1 MATPT
6 LPEKDLI
13 ARFGPTPSYTP
24 VNGWDSREPDKLVK
38 THCCFCGVQCG
49 IQLKV
54 KDNKIIGFEPWEEFP
69 VNQGKLC
76 PKGIKRYLQ
85 NEHPDRLLAPLIRTG
100 NGFRQASWDEALDKT
115 VAAIRAIQ
123 SKYGKDSFAFLGGA
137 SMTNEKAY
145 LNGKFARIA
154 LGTANIDYNGRL
166 CMVSAGA
173 ANRMAF
179 GVDRA
184 ANPWSDIPL
193 AKTIILTGTNLAE
206 CFPILTDYI
215 WRARD
220 NGAKIIVIDPRIT
233 PIARTADLFLPV
245 RPGRDSALAHGIL
258 HVMIERGWIDE
269 KFIAEHTLDFDK
281 VRELVKKYT
290 PAVTEKI
297 TGVPAASIVKAAG
310 IWGPAETSMLL
321 HARGIEHHTKGVENV
336 LSYIN
341 LVLATGRIGK
351 PGCGYG
357 TITGQGN
364 GQGGREHGQRC
375 NQLPGGRD
383 INKPAD
389 RKFIAE
395 FWGIEEREM
404 PQQGL
409 TACEIFD
416 AIEDGKIKG
425 LMSISFNPLVSIP
438 DSNRT
443 RAALEKLEFYG
454 AIDFFMNET
463 AHYADVVLAG
473 SLQEEDEGTVTTG
486 EGRCVRL
493 RNCVSPP
500 GNARLD
506 WKIICDLAQRLG
518 KRKHFDYER
527 PEEIFNEL
535 AAASNRGPI
544 DYSGMSYEKI
554 EKNMGIFWP
563 CPSEPG
569 GTDALVRQSPAGAPA
584 CRDTASEGACKT
596 MTGEGAGPTTE
607 SAAFD
612 HPGTPRLFEGGKF
625 HHADGKAKF
634 HAYEYRPPAE
644 DIDAEYPIFFTSG
657 RVVSQYLSGTQ
668 TRRIGSLVDQ
678 YPEPLCEIHPRM
690 AEKLGIKDRDMVK
703 VVTRRGEIV
712 LPAQVVKT
720 IRPDTVF
727 IPYHWP
733 GKKSANQLTNRA
745 LDPISKIPEYKV
757 CACRVEKVQ
766 APNSNIQRSTKN
778 QFSKIAM
785 TLKIFSLVFG
795 IWNFSGAWMLELGAF
810 L

>member
-1 MATPT
+1 MATLT
-6 LPEKDLI
+6 LPEDRYIELY
-13 ARFGPTPSYTP
+13 GPTPNYTP
-24 VNGWDSREPDKLVK
+24 AGGWNNGEPDKLVK

-54 KDNKIIGFEPWEEFP
+54 KENKVIGFEPWEEFP

-76 PKGIKRYLQ
+76 PKGVKRYMQ
-85 NEHPDRLLAPLIRTG
+85 NDHPDRLLYPLIRSKD
-100 NGFRQASWDEALDKT
+100 GFRAGGWVEAINKT
-115 VAAIRAIQ
+115 VNGIKDIQ
-123 SKYGKDSFAFLGGA
+123 AKYGKDAFAFLGGA

-145 LNGKFARIA
+145 LNGKFARVA
-154 LGTANIDYNGRL
+154 LQTANIDYNGRL

-184 ANPWSDIPL
+184 ANPWSDIPD
-193 AKTIILTGTNLAE
+193 AKALIIAGSNIAE
-206 CFPILTDYI
+206 CFPILTDYV

-245 RPGRDSALAHGIL
+245 KPGRDSALANGIL

-269 KFIAEHTLDFDK
+269 KFIAEHTHDFDK
-281 VRELVKKYT
+281 VRDLVKKYT
-290 PAVTEKI
+290 PEVTEKI
-297 TGVPAASIVKAAG
+297 TGVPAKSIIAAAE

-336 LSYIN
+336 LTYIN

-389 RKFIAE
+389 RQFIAD
-395 FWGIEEREM
+395 FWGVPEPEM
-404 PQQGL
+404 PKQGL
-409 TACEIFD
+409 TACEIID
-416 AIEDGKIKG
+416 AIERGEIKG
-425 LMSISFNPLVSIP
+425 LLSISFNPLVSIP

-443 RAALEKLEFYG
+443 RAALEKLEFF
-454 AIDFFMNET
+454 ACIDFFLSET
-463 AHYADVVLAG
+463 ARYADVVLAG
-473 SLQEEDEGTVTTG
+473 SLQEEDEGTITTG

-493 RNCVSPP
+493 RNSVSPP
-500 GNARLD
+500 GSARVD
-506 WKIICDLAQRLG
+506 WKIICEIADGLG
-518 KRKHFDYER
+518 AKKWFNYRN
-527 PEEIFNEL
+527 PGEIFSEL
-535 AAASNRGPI
+535 TAASRGGPI

-554 EKNMGIFWP
+554 EKNMGVFWP
-563 CPSEPG
+563 CPTP
-569 GTDALVRQSPAGAPA
+569 
-584 CRDTASEGACKT
+584 
-596 MTGEGAGPTTE
+596 
-607 SAAFD
+607 D

-625 HHADGKAKF
+625 HHPDGRAKF
-634 HAYEYRPPAE
+634 HAYEYRPPQE
-644 DIDAEYPIFFTSG
+644 DIDPEYPIYFTSG

-678 YPEPLCEIHPRM
+678 YPEPLCEMHPM
-690 AEKLGIKDRDMVK
+690 LAEKLGIQDRDIVK
-703 VVTRRGEIV
+703 VSTRRGDIT
-712 LPAQVVKT
+712 LPAQVVKS

-727 IPYHWP
+727 IPYHWA
-733 GKKSANQLTNRA
+733 GNKAANQITIRA
-745 LDPISKIPEYKV
+745 LDPISKIPEFKV
-757 CACRVEKVQ
+757 CACKIEKVGD
-766 APNSNIQRSTKN
+766 APKKMSRKHRADVSPTANKGAAPRS
-778 QFSKIAM
+778 
-785 TLKIFSLVFG
+785 
-795 IWNFSGAWMLELGAF
+795 
-810 L
+810 